1 MQLLLL
7 LCWRQVQQL
16 RVVLLLLLRWLRC
29 CCCLQESL
37 LSVALTAQAE
47 SALVALPVRQQ
58 LHCCWCCR

>member
-16 RVVLLLLLRWLRC
+16 RVVLLRLLKWLRC

-37 LSVALTAQAE
+37 LSVELIAQAE
-47 SALVALPVRQQ
+47 SALVALPVQQQ
-58 LHCCWCCR
+58 LQCCWCCR